1 MLAYLLAF
9 LVGSGS
15 FALYMAAFF
24 FPEVHRKQDFV
35 WSGLGMFYALV
46 LFVCGERIT
55 GGLLLGQTASVALLG
70 WFAWQ
75 TLVLRRQLTPI
86 EEQTPAP
93 EPEELAAAVQELTT
107 PTGRAKLTAQ
117 LGQQLSALRQW
128 GQAAIATT
136 TQSQKSSE
144 ACPVP
149 DRPYVPLTPADFE
162 AARRDRLAAERQAAQ
177 LTVTTEAQPV
187 PEVAEPEVTEPAT
200 TSDHPEIEPGTTEPL
215 SLPPQT
221 VEASAPDRD
230 LKQTSQARSSETIA
244 VASPKRSSES
254 PPKPPRT
261 MPRPAPS
268 QSASAQMRS
277 APSSSSSAK
286 TTPAPSGGGLFGLL
300 KPKESKSVYVR
311 KQYREETEAV
321 PSDRPPSQVAK
332 SPPAPAIPTG
342 QPEVQE
348 SRPVYVRKKY
358 REPVATPAPT
368 AQQPPVSQSVYV
380 RKKYREPIEA
390 PEAPLE
396 ETPQPTVTQPPE
408 QAAIAPTTL
417 PVSEPMASPQA
428 ASSPSVHREPEELPP
443 APPPKPPLLPL
454 DALEVTEEIVEDLLE
469 DLAAEESATPTKD
482 EPAVLEVEFVG
493 EDEALWAESIAA
505 VMEST
510 IEPLPDADE
519 SETQNWDD

>member
-46 LFVCGERIT
+46 LFVCGDRIT

-93 EPEELAAAVQELTT
+93 TPEELEAAVQELTT
-107 PTGRAKLTAQ
+107 PTGRAKLTEQ

-136 TQSQKSSE
+136 TQSPKSSK

-149 DRPYVPLTPADFE
+149 ERPYVPLTPADFE

-177 LTVTTEAQPV
+177 LTVTTQAQSV
-187 PEVAEPEVTEPAT
+187 PEVVEPAT
-200 TSDHPEIEPGTTEPL
+200 ASESPAIAPGTTEPP
-215 SLPPQT
+215 STPPTT
-221 VEASAPDRD
+221 VEISSPAPNLR
-230 LKQTSQARSSETIA
+230 QTPP
-244 VASPKRSSES
+244 ASPPDPIAATLTKRSSEPRPQN
-254 PPKPPRT
+254 PPKASRPPSSQVAPVPPRST
-261 MPRPAPS
+261 
-268 QSASAQMRS
+268 QSASPAS
-277 APSSSSSAK
+277 PAK
-286 TTPAPSGGGLFGLL
+286 TTPAPSGSGLFGLL

-311 KQYREETEAV
+311 KQYRAETEATS
-321 PSDRPPSQVAK
+321 SDRSPAQVVQSA
-332 SPPAPAIPTG
+332 SDPAAPPA
-342 QPEVQE
+342 QPDVQ
-348 SRPVYVRKKY
+348 
-358 REPVATPAPT
+358 
-368 AQQPPVSQSVYV
+368 VSKPYV
-380 RKKYREPIEA
+380 RKKYREPIEPPQPPA
-390 PEAPLE
+390 PKSVYVRKKYREQIEAPQSTLDE
-396 ETPQPTVTQPPE
+396 IPE
-408 QAAIAPTTL
+408 PVAEQTSEQSPIAPTAPTDL
-417 PVSEPMASPQA
+417 PISEPGSQA
-428 ASSPSVHREPEELPP
+428 EPAPFLQATAPPSVTLEQQLIPTPDLP
-443 APPPKPPLLPL
+443 LPQL

-469 DLAAEESATPTKD
+469 DLAAEEAATPTQN

-510 IEPLPDADE
+510 IEPLPEPADA
-519 SETQNWDD
+519 SETQNWED